1 MCAWLPLLFLP
12 YFKSILLTLR
22 LVHVTVG
29 LALTPSESVFTADTC
44 FHTHILMHVNGQEM
58 FYIVS
63 MKFSS

>member
-1 MCAWLPLLFLP
+1 M
-12 YFKSILLTLR
+12 
-22 LVHVTVG
+22 TVG